1 MIKFDFNKSSKE
13 IDSINDRLKEKLLE
27 KEMEVKK
34 LKTEHEKE
42 VKNNKKQS
50 LYFKKLLN

>member
-1 MIKFDFNKSSKE
+1 MIKFDFNESSKE

-42 VKNNKKQS
+42 VKNNKKQN
-50 LYFKKLLN
+50 L